1 VALVLTACS
10 ATSTSMISIAQNSK
24 SASSDLR
31 PPVINADIASQIDGA
46 LVTASAPLRGRDV
59 LIGDSTGRIFV
70 QRAGQAPD
78 GLEPLAGL
86 TGKIM
91 SVVASADG
99 TVVAAV
105 SVGGDHAF
113 GRVGG
118 PLFIKT
124 KIGLGA
130 IGLDGSKTR
139 VAFGADP
146 VVVYNVSDGSIISE
160 HEPLEEGASRD
171 SGYQD
176 LSFTADGTLVGI
188 NDGADAWEPAS
199 KTAVRLPIN
208 CSCLVSDVVMAANGS
223 IAAFGTPDGH
233 LTLID
238 ALTGDVLADET
249 VTVEHNDRVRAV
261 AASVDGRLVI
271 GVSQTGKSVLF
282 NVPAREVKWRGQL
295 TDFDVHK
302 INFADQD
309 RALLISEQG
318 DVGDSGSSFG
328 LISQMISLPD

>member
-1 VALVLTACS
+1 
-10 ATSTSMISIAQNSK
+10 
-24 SASSDLR
+24 
-31 PPVINADIASQIDGA
+31 
-46 LVTASAPLRGRDV
+46 
-59 LIGDSTGRIFV
+59 
-70 QRAGQAPD
+70 
-78 GLEPLAGL
+78 
-86 TGKIM
+86 
-91 SVVASADG
+91 
-99 TVVAAV
+99 
-105 SVGGDHAF
+105 
-113 GRVGG
+113 
-118 PLFIKT
+118 
-124 KIGLGA
+124 
-130 IGLDGSKTR
+130 
-139 VAFGADP
+139 
-146 VVVYNVSDGSIISE
+146 
-160 HEPLEEGASRD
+160 
-171 SGYQD
+171 
-176 LSFTADGTLVGI
+176 
-188 NDGADAWEPAS
+188 
-199 KTAVRLPIN
+199 
-208 CSCLVSDVVMAANGS
+208 MAANGS